1 MQVFKCTLKIIARN
15 KVFPL
20 IYIVGLSFMGL
31 FMSWSFD
38 FEGQSSEFESTKANY
53 AVIDR
58 DQSQLSLGIIDSLES
73 CGQRIDVADNTLAM
87 QDAVAKGE
95 IDYLLIIPSG
105 YEQSFEDAVVSNEP
119 LPRMDMVFSFSSLE
133 GRFVDEQVQNYL
145 GIMQTLMLAYPD
157 AALSQLTVDAQD
169 ALTDSAHVTYI
180 ESTSTLSAIDR
191 FTFFLQW
198 STYSLFAGIVV
209 CVGMLCTTFARVDVR
224 RRNLVSSLSFAAYSA
239 QLMLSCFVFVLMT
252 WVWTFALAIIA
263 FPTAAQ
269 QIGVLGLVWC
279 ALSVLTFCLVPL
291 AVGYLLGQIGAT
303 DIICNAVGNI
313 VGMVL
318 SFLGGAWVPLDL
330 MAPEITAIAHWFPCY
345 WYNDACLLSAH
356 LSTGTDATGV
366 VSIVGDLGVLL
377 LFAAA
382 LFGVALLIGRLRTQT
397 MQAGGNGAAA
407 VVVR

>member
-73 CGQRIDVADNTLAM
+73 CGQRIDVVDNTLAM

-157 AALSQLTVDAQD
+157 AALSQLTFDAQD

-224 RRNLVSSLSFAAYSA
+224 RRNLVSSLSFA
-239 QLMLSCFVFVLMT
+239 
-252 WVWTFALAIIA
+252 LAIIA

-269 QIGVLGLVWC
+269 QIGVLGLLWC